1 MKIRNR
7 LTITYALTA
16 FFTLAA
22 GGVFIYWFSARFHHQ
37 EFFRRLEERVD
48 VTEQIFLEK
57 NETVTQAV
65 REKFLHTLDEEI
77 EYVLTL
83 QKSGLDSLDGM
94 FKQGLS
100 QEIQQ
105 GKAVFFWQQERQGV
119 SKRYKL
125 SGGDYVVVVTAV
137 DIFGQSKLDN
147 LRKILIVGT
156 FLGSLVL
163 ISVGY
168 WAAGRALRPL
178 ETKIHEASRI
188 SAQRLDIRLEVS
200 NPDDEMGELA
210 TAFNSMLDRLQAAFE
225 AQRRFISNASHEL
238 RNPMTA
244 IIGETEVLLAKERS
258 PKEYREA
265 LQIIQTEAERLE
277 QLTNDLLG
285 LASSDSMGKMP
296 SPEMLAL
303 DSLLLEVLDKFP
315 AERQLLKIPDFEG
328 VPMVLASKSLLA
340 SALRNLVENAFK
352 FSGNQPVTVEMAQVP
367 NGCIIKVSDTGIG
380 IPAAELGNIYQPLY
394 RARNARRFRGT
405 GFGLPLAKKVI
416 EIHGGKLEVQSEEN
430 TGTTATVFLPLAA
443 ASNDSSL
450 PKSSV

>member
-16 FFTLAA
+16 FLTLAA

-83 QKSGLDSLDGM
+83 QKSGLDSLDGI
-94 FKQGLS
+94 FKQGLG

-119 SKRYKL
+119 CKRYKL

-147 LRKILIVGT
+147 LHKILIVGT

-178 ETKIHEASRI
+178 ETKILKASQI
-188 SAQRLDIRLEVS
+188 SAQKLDLRLEVD
-200 NPDDEMGELA
+200 NPDDEIGQLA
-210 TAFNSMLDRLQAAFE
+210 IAFNSTLDRLQAAFE

-258 PKEYREA
+258 PKEYRAA

-285 LASSDSMGKMP
+285 LASSDSMGKLP
-296 SPEMLAL
+296 SPELLAL
-303 DSLLLEVLDKFP
+303 DGLLLEVLDKFP
-315 AERQLLKIPDFEG
+315 AERQLLKIPDFDS
-328 VPMVLASKSLLA
+328 VPMILASRSLLA

-416 EIHGGKLEVQSEEN
+416 EIHGGNLEVQSEEDS
-430 TGTTATVFLPLAA
+430 GTTATVFLPLAA
-443 ASNDSSL
+443 STNTSGL
-450 PKSSV
+450 PKSTV